1 MRRAPDEWPD
11 VATLVDN
18 NYRNMHARD
27 VKTKGREAA
36 DEESVPLLGATLP
49 TVLIQF
55 LDVDIVSVWSL
66 THLDPVMQEYASRA
80 AYCIPLLAN
89 SAICYDVAAQQT
101 PEMQKEAGSML
112 CLELNRSCVDIF
124 CRIWLVTHLCS
135 AGPGQASLRA
145 RGPVAECFEIC

>member
-1 MRRAPDEWPD
+1 M
-11 VATLVDN
+11 ATLVDN

-36 DEESVPLLGATLP
+36 DEESVPFLGTAFL
-49 TVLIQF
+49 VQF
-55 LDVDIVSVWSL
+55 LDVDIVSVWRL
-66 THLDPVMQEYASRA
+66 THLDPVMQEYASRV

-124 CRIWLVTHLCS
+124 CSIWLVTHLCS
-135 AGPGQASLRA
+135 AGPGQASRRA